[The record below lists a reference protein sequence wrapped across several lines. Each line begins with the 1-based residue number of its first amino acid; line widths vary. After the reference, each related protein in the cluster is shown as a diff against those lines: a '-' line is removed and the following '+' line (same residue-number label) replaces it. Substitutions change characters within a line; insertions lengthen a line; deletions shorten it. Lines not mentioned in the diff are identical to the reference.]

1 MMRVCP
7 ECEGRGSFCRRCNE
21 TGEIPARTLS
31 DKQKAAMRA
40 GRRRAAAERKR
51 TRPDRIAEIE
61 ARVDRLGAE
70 VDALRVAG
78 EPIPWA
84 LRDELRAAGIERLD
98 LRWAE

>member
-1 MMRVCP
+1 MSP
-7 ECEGRGSFCRRCNE
+7 
-21 TGEIPARTLS
+21 RTLS
-31 DKQKAAMRA
+31 PKHKAAMQA

-70 VDALRVAG
+70 IDALRNAG
-78 EPIPWA
+78 EPIPWS
-84 LRDELRAAGIERLD
+84 LRDELRAAGCERLD

>member
-1 MMRVCP
+1 MTRV
-7 ECEGRGSFCRRCNE
+7 
-21 TGEIPARTLS
+21 LS
-31 DKQKAAMRA
+31 DSHKRKMQA

-61 ARVDRLGAE
+61 ARIDRLGAE

-84 LRDELRAAGIERLD
+84 LRDELRAAGQERLD
-98 LRWAE
+98 LRWSE